1 MGLLSLKILNLKQ
14 SNMKRI
20 EITSPQIRG
29 KAYLGIREITGW
41 WSSKKSYDTRY
52 KITEAR
58 LEDTVYFV
66 INTSGVR
73 SGTEINLQLY
83 NLEELFFLDYLCPDT
98 YRFNGKIE
106 TAETHIQNDYAI
118 IEIQL
123 PRTWTKDVEEDGG
136 VLELYWKVT
145 SSNMNGTCLPKS
157 KKNFLNVK
165 VSDRDLFIKPSYIN
179 SGMPEVY
186 TKNGEQL
193 FFIKFIEDEIKD
205 EIAEE
210 TIEALEYYKDKIA
223 LAKLAKGYMVN
234 NEGKIYESL
243 SDGSRREVYDC
254 SYYTTDGKIIYVK
267 QGRNWTTRTGD
278 GKILSTK
285 GINQYEHFANN
296 GARVT
301 ILNLF
306 SKGIGYWD
314 IFSSVTNM
322 NASDNSKPLSV
333 SLPGVTGRC
342 GMAISLL
349 VELGGLIAEDMY
361 YKGEEVEADYM
372 HSELGKIKNEGL
384 DAVKQTIRQ
393 FGNSKKSKLR
403 FGIIYVSP
411 QIADD
416 IIKGKYKHFEDLRRA
431 SNESDDESIAVLYE
445 TFESKNGKT
454 YLINSF
460 YISQQ
465 NDY

>member
-1 MGLLSLKILNLKQ
+1 
-14 SNMKRI
+14 MK
-20 EITSPQIRG
+20 
-29 KAYLGIREITGW
+29 
-41 WSSKKSYDTRY
+41 D
-52 KITEAR
+52 
-58 LEDTVYFV
+58 
-66 INTSGVR
+66 
-73 SGTEINLQLY
+73 
-83 NLEELFFLDYLCPDT
+83 
-98 YRFNGKIE
+98 
-106 TAETHIQNDYAI
+106 
-118 IEIQL
+118 
-123 PRTWTKDVEEDGG
+123 
-136 VLELYWKVT
+136 
-145 SSNMNGTCLPKS
+145 TCLPKS
-157 KKNFLNVK
+157 KKDFLNVK

-205 EIAEE
+205 EITEE
-210 TIEALEYYKDKIA
+210 TVEALEFYKNKIA
-223 LAKLAKGYMVN
+223 LAKLAKGYMIN
-234 NEGKIYESL
+234 NEGKVYESL

-278 GKILSTK
+278 GKILSTE
-285 GINQYEHFANN
+285 GINQYEHFANK

-322 NASDNSKPLSV
+322 NVSNTSEPLSV
-333 SLPGVTGRC
+333 SLPGVTGSC

-361 YKGEEVEADYM
+361 CKGEEVEADYM
-372 HSELGKIKNEGL
+372 YFELEKIKNKGL
-384 DAVKQTIRQ
+384 NAVKQTIRE

-460 YISQQ
+460 YINQQ
-465 NDY
+465 SDY

>member
-1 MGLLSLKILNLKQ
+1 
-14 SNMKRI
+14 MKRI

-29 KAYLGIREITGW
+29 KAYLGIRDIVGW
-41 WSSKKSYDTRY
+41 WSSQKSYDPRY

-66 INTSGVR
+66 IKTAGVP
-73 SGTEINLQLY
+73 SGTQIDLQLY
-83 NLEELFFLDYLCPDT
+83 NLEELFLLDYLYPDK
-98 YRFNGKIE
+98 YRFDGNIKIV
-106 TAETHIQNDYAI
+106 ETHIQNDYAI
-118 IEIQL
+118 IELQL
-123 PRTWTKDVEEDGG
+123 PMTWTKDVEEDGE

-145 SSNMNGTCLPKS
+145 TSNMKDTCLPKS

-205 EIAEE
+205 EITEE
-210 TIEALEYYKDKIA
+210 TVEALEFYKNKIA
-223 LAKLAKGYMVN
+223 LAKLAKGYMIN
-234 NEGKIYESL
+234 NEGKVYESL

-278 GKILSTK
+278 GKILSTA
-285 GINQYEHFANN
+285 GINQYEHFANK
-296 GARVT
+296 GTRVT

-322 NASDNSKPLSV
+322 NASNTSEPLSI
-333 SLPGVTGRC
+333 SLPGVTGSC

-361 YKGEEVEADYM
+361 CKGEEVEADYM
-372 HSELGKIKNEGL
+372 YFELEKVKNKGI
-384 DAVKQTIRQ
+384 DAVKQTIKQ
-393 FGNSKKSKLR
+393 FSNSKNSKLR
-403 FGIIYVSP
+403 FDIIYVSP

-416 IIKGKYKHFEDLRRA
+416 IIKGKYKHFEDLRRDSVDS
-431 SNESDDESIAVLYE
+431 SNKSIAILYE
-445 TFESKNGKT
+445 YFNYKNGKIYVLDKF
-454 YLINSF
+454 YLN
-460 YISQQ
+460 Y
-465 NDY
+465 N